1 MTINTL
7 GGRKFLLSATII
19 FLTFLLILINKLG
32 SEDYLKVIFTVIG
45 LYAGLNVYQKS
56 NTAKKSGQ

>member
-19 FLTFLLILINKLG
+19 FLTFLLILLNKLS
-32 SEDYLKVIFTVIG
+32 SEEYLKIAFTVIG
-45 LYAGLNVYQKS
+45 LYTGLNVYQKS
-56 NTAKKSGQ
+56 KTEQGGQ